1 MIFRGGSMSKLRKGD
16 IVARKSYGNDIFF
29 KVVDIR
35 NSGGESVATLKGI
48 SCRIEADAPE
58 TDLEVQSKQK
68 VREYRIRCDKA
79 FEKTAGDVLACRLAD

>member
-1 MIFRGGSMSKLRKGD
+1 MSKLRKGD

-35 NSGGESVATLKGI
+35 NSGGESIATLKGI

-58 TDLEVQSKQK
+58 TDLEVQSKQQ
-68 VREYRIRCDKA
+68 VREYRKRCDEA
-79 FEKTAGDVLACRLAD
+79 FEKTARDVFACRLAD